1 MRVEMLRLMA
11 NPRYGAQPEG
21 AIVEMDDAD
30 AERRIAAGDCRPLD
44 EPRKKKGGRPAKTA
58 TPPTPPTPPA
68 PPVEPDVPVEAMTVD
83 QLRAFAAEQDI
94 DLGEARLKEDIRA
107 VVAAELERR
116 RDEDD
121 EGGGS

>member
-11 NPRYGAQPEG
+11 NPKYGNQPEG
-21 AIVEMDDAD
+21 AIVDMDDAD

-44 EPRKKKGGRPAKTA
+44 EPKKKRGARTA
-58 TPPTPPTPPA
+58 ARTATPPTPPA

-83 QLRAFAAEQDI
+83 QLRTFAAEQDI